1 MLYFGLFRAL
11 FFIREK
17 VFRIV
22 EYILFI
28 LLSSMFPQS
37 NIFQNEF
44 CKIVEILRWEKIQS
58 ISEELVQIIDFGNE
72 FILKVARFVI
82 SRLLGNFN
90 VPALFRSSQGW
101 RQR

>member
-37 NIFQNEF
+37 NIFQNEC
-44 CKIVEILRWEKIQS
+44 CKIVVEILRWEKIQS
-58 ISEELVQIIDFGNE
+58 IFEELVQLIDFEMNL
-72 FILKVARFVI
+72 FWKLRD
-82 SRLLGNFN
+82 LLSHGC
-90 VPALFRSSQGW
+90 
-101 RQR
+101 